1 MGGNS
6 ESISSIEVSGFVSLL
21 DETPNLSI
29 TEVSEDLLA
38 AITVKVI
45 DVMINAIAN
54 IQVSFVSAL
63 AEAALGI
70 AKLCELGRLFS
81 KGASPLHSF
90 GPALT
95 LIFNVME

>member
-6 ESISSIEVSGFVSLL
+6 ESISSIEVSDFVSLL

-45 DVMINAIAN
+45 DL
-54 IQVSFVSAL
+54 S
-63 AEAALGI
+63 
-70 AKLCELGRLFS
+70 
-81 KGASPLHSF
+81 
-90 GPALT
+90 
-95 LIFNVME
+95 LIHI

>member
-1 MGGNS
+1 MGGKS
-6 ESISSIEVSGFVSLL
+6 DSISSIEVSDFVSLL

-54 IQVSFVSAL
+54 IISTL
-63 AEAALGI
+63 AHWQQL
-70 AKLCELGRLFS
+70 
-81 KGASPLHSF
+81 P
-90 GPALT
+90 P
-95 LIFNVME
+95 